1 MITLSPWGFIVLTLA
16 VYRVAYLITRED
28 GPLDLFA
35 KLRGW
40 LDPRQQTWIGRGLN
54 CILCVSFWIGLLGAL
69 LVGASWL
76 EWLAVCGAI
85 VLWREVIAR

>member
-40 LDPRQQTWIGRGLN
+40 LDPHQ
-54 CILCVSFWIGLLGAL
+54 VS
-69 LVGASWL
+69 
-76 EWLAVCGAI
+76 
-85 VLWREVIAR
+85 

>member
-16 VYRVAYLITRED
+16 VYRVAHLITRED

-40 LDPRQQTWIGRGLN
+40 LDPHQQTWIGRGLN
-54 CILCVSFWIGLLGAL
+54 CILCVSFWLGLLGAL
-69 LVGASWL
+69 LV
-76 EWLAVCGAI
+76 
-85 VLWREVIAR
+85 